1 MVQIMDCIAF
11 IMYLQDHYFLH
22 YRVSFRFLERILYRL
37 VFNLLLGFHV
47 GLCGDACRVTHA
59 LQYFNSVGDQGATAL
74 ADMLKRNSC
83 LTKLELVSEDS
94 RGLVMSRDG

>member
-1 MVQIMDCIAF
+1 M
-11 IMYLQDHYFLH
+11 LLDHYFLNH
-22 YRVSFRFLERILYRL
+22 RVSFSYLERILYRL
-37 VFNLLLGFHV
+37 VFNLLLGFHG

-59 LQYFNSVGDQGATAL
+59 LQHFNSLGAQGATAL

-94 RGLVMSRDG
+94 RGLVMVVVGQMDG